1 MNISI
6 LNPGVERQVGTSL
19 EEIRDDHKE
28 RYIWAS
34 ERLTKSD
41 DVLDAG
47 CGVGYGSALLA
58 ERASSVHAIDISEDA
73 IAYANKYWTKPNI
86 LHAVQDLCFFEMA
99 NSRRY
104 DAIVAFEVVEHLIEP
119 RLFLM
124 RAFDALK
131 PGGRIFVSVPNEKF
145 IPHTVNLNP
154 FHLKHYTAKEIRDLL
169 LECGFEVKEVASQNT
184 KEITEGESGR
194 FMILE
199 ARRRAKR
206 PIVANGLDLSQHA
219 LTQAANFV
227 VSRAMAIHKA
237 TKDIKTL
244 KSRLEEANKNLA
256 SSEPRSESQL
266 KLLQFF
272 KDLQAQTH
280 SSQGLLVSDLLRRV
294 KELESLERELRERT
308 MQAELQR
315 TKVEEELRF
324 ALKNGQA
331 QTESMKGVSADLS
344 QAKSEIDHHQTEILR
359 LKNELMQSELTR
371 LRAEDARQLAQ
382 QKCLD
387 QHEAMGQLSTD
398 LVQTTQKYQ
407 ALSNELAHAL
417 RERDAQGN
425 TVAQELRRLEGELA
439 GWKNQFEKA
448 ITERDTLN
456 VDCAHL
462 RGELSNRQNEL
473 AAEVQQLQA
482 AKQLTE
488 GTLEQEQFMRSAQ
501 FEQLAQLREQLAQSE
516 SAQAALSHEVDGL
529 RATNV
534 ELHQRHIQLEQQTAQ
549 FQADSSIAIDRL
561 RQERDELS
569 MQIERRS
576 IQFQIAISTTI
587 AQFETDRKDT
597 ETQLAASKK
606 VASQAKDKSDAM
618 GLRLLAVGQDNQLI
632 VSVNEEL
639 IQKLQAAETEA
650 SRLHRSVGVLR
661 SELQTQTTTAAKG
674 PPTLGN
680 IYSKLRAHR
689 FYLPFFYKAVR
700 NSVRNQANRFRA
712 KA

>member
-1 MNISI
+1 M

-86 LHAVQDLCFFEMA
+86 SHAVEDLCFFEMA

-131 PGGRIFVSVPNEKF
+131 SGGRIFISAPNEKV

-169 LECGFEVKEVASQNT
+169 FDCGFEVKEVASQNT
-184 KEITEGESGR
+184 KEITKGESGR
-194 FMILE
+194 FVILE

-206 PIVANGLDLSQHA
+206 PIVPNGLDLSQHA

-227 VSRAMAIHKA
+227 VARAMAIHKA

-244 KSRLEEANKNLA
+244 KSRLEEANKTLA
-256 SSEPRSESQL
+256 SSEPRSDSQL

-272 KDLQAQTH
+272 EGLQAQTN

-294 KELESLERELRERT
+294 KELESLERKLRERT

-331 QTESMKGVSADLS
+331 QTESMKGMSADLS
-344 QAKSEIDHHQTEILR
+344 LAKSEIDHHQTEILR

-371 LRAEDARQLAQ
+371 LRAGDACQLAQ
-382 QKCLD
+382 QRCLD
-387 QHEAMGQLSTD
+387 QHEATGNLSTE
-398 LVQTTQKYQ
+398 LAQITQKYQ
-407 ALSNELAHAL
+407 VLSNELAHAL

-425 TVAQELRRLEGELA
+425 TAAQDLRRLEGELA
-439 GWKNQFEKA
+439 GWKNQFENA
-448 ITERDTLN
+448 ITERDLLTI
-456 VDCAHL
+456 DCTQL
-462 RGELSNRQNEL
+462 RSELSNL
-473 AAEVQQLQA
+473 
-482 AKQLTE
+482 
-488 GTLEQEQFMRSAQ
+488 
-501 FEQLAQLREQLAQSE
+501 
-516 SAQAALSHEVDGL
+516 
-529 RATNV
+529 
-534 ELHQRHIQLEQQTAQ
+534 
-549 FQADSSIAIDRL
+549 
-561 RQERDELS
+561 
-569 MQIERRS
+569 QIEL
-576 IQFQIAISTTI
+576 STTI
-587 AQFETDRKDT
+587 AQLEMERDNLAARFNAELSAATVRFETERKDI
-597 ETQLAASKK
+597 EAQLDASKRL
-606 VASQAKDKSDAM
+606 ASQVKVKRDAM

-632 VSVNEEL
+632 MTVNEEL

-650 SRLHRSVGVLR
+650 SRLHRLVGVLR
-661 SELQTQTTTAAKG
+661 SELQTQNTKAAKG
-674 PPTLGN
+674 PPTLSY
-680 IYSKLRAHR
+680 IYKKLHLHR
-689 FYLPFFYKAVR
+689 FYVPFLYKAVR
-700 NSVRNQANRFRA
+700 NSMRIQSKKLGRRLSQ
-712 KA
+712 